1 MDTTMSEV
9 VQFIQEN
16 DVKFI
21 RLAFCD
27 IFGNQKNIAIQPT
40 ELTRAFEYGIHFN
53 ASALRGFLNVDASDL
68 LLFPDPATLSV
79 LPWRPAQGR
88 VVRFYCDIRYP
99 DGTPFEGD
107 GRYLLRQASRRARKA
122 GYSLTMCTA
131 SEFYLFELD
140 ENGHP
145 TTIPHDH
152 GEYFDV
158 APLDKAENVRRQIC
172 LTLEEMNIQPESS
185 HHEQGPGQNEVDFRA
200 AEALEA
206 ADNFVTFKW
215 VVKSMA
221 SSSGLYASFLPKPLQ
236 NTPGSG
242 LHLAVSIT
250 KDGQNLFHPSIEESE
265 EGRQFVAGVLR
276 RAAEMTIFGNPLT
289 NSFQRLGEFEAPK
302 YITWSHQNRA
312 PLITVPLATGG
323 KPNRFKLRSFDG
335 CINPYIVF
343 ALLIHAGLDGIE
355 DKLELAPACE
365 ENLFTSSEAVRARYD
380 ALPESLCEAIRTA
393 QSSDFIAKYLPE
405 RCAQPFSPPSR
416 PSMTASRWPT
426 TAPLPSVSFTSNA
439 TETTERRGTRSMERI
454 LVVSS
459 TDKSHTMLA
468 QFLVSCGVQSQLYRA
483 KAGSEA
489 RRALVDGEFDLVLV
503 NTPLP
508 DEFGHELAQ
517 LAAGETTAGVIL
529 LAKAEIADSVA
540 EKVEDDGVFVVPKPL
555 SRVLFMQALRMTRAA
570 RSRLNG
576 LQNEN
581 RRLQKRIE
589 DIRLVDR
596 AKCLLIECCGM
607 SEPEAHSYIEQQ
619 AMNRRCPKRDIAQGI
634 IDGDTP

>member
-88 VVRFYCDIRYP
+88 VVRFYCDIHY
-99 DGTPFEGD
+99 
-107 GRYLLRQASRRARKA
+107 
-122 GYSLTMCTA
+122 
-131 SEFYLFELD
+131 
-140 ENGHP
+140 
-145 TTIPHDH
+145 TIPHDH

-405 RCAQPFSPPSR
+405 KMR
-416 PSMTASRWPT
+416 TAFFAAKQAEHDRIALADDR
-426 TAPLPSVSFTSNA
+426 TAA
-439 TETTERRGTRSMERI
+439 ER
-454 LVVSS
+454 
-459 TDKSHTMLA
+459 
-468 QFLVSCGVQSQLYRA
+468 QLYFER
-483 KAGSEA
+483 
-489 RRALVDGEFDLVLV
+489 
-503 NTPLP
+503 
-508 DEFGHELAQ
+508 
-517 LAAGETTAGVIL
+517 
-529 LAKAEIADSVA
+529 
-540 EKVEDDGVFVVPKPL
+540 
-555 SRVLFMQALRMTRAA
+555 
-570 RSRLNG
+570 
-576 LQNEN
+576 
-581 RRLQKRIE
+581 
-589 DIRLVDR
+589 
-596 AKCLLIECCGM
+596 
-607 SEPEAHSYIEQQ
+607 Y
-619 AMNRRCPKRDIAQGI
+619 
-634 IDGDTP
+634 

>member
-1 MDTTMSEV
+1 
-9 VQFIQEN
+9 
-16 DVKFI
+16 
-21 RLAFCD
+21 
-27 IFGNQKNIAIQPT
+27 
-40 ELTRAFEYGIHFN
+40 
-53 ASALRGFLNVDASDL
+53 
-68 LLFPDPATLSV
+68 
-79 LPWRPAQGR
+79 
-88 VVRFYCDIRYP
+88 
-99 DGTPFEGD
+99 
-107 GRYLLRQASRRARKA
+107 
-122 GYSLTMCTA
+122 
-131 SEFYLFELD
+131 
-140 ENGHP
+140 
-145 TTIPHDH
+145 
-152 GEYFDV
+152 
-158 APLDKAENVRRQIC
+158 
-172 LTLEEMNIQPESS
+172 MNIQPESS

-323 KPNRFKLRSFDG
+323 KPNCFKLRSFDG

-405 RCAQPFSPPSR
+405 KMR
-416 PSMTASRWPT
+416 TAFFAAKQAEHDRIALADDR
-426 TAPLPSVSFTSNA
+426 TAA
-439 TETTERRGTRSMERI
+439 ER
-454 LVVSS
+454 
-459 TDKSHTMLA
+459 
-468 QFLVSCGVQSQLYRA
+468 QLYFER
-483 KAGSEA
+483 
-489 RRALVDGEFDLVLV
+489 
-503 NTPLP
+503 
-508 DEFGHELAQ
+508 
-517 LAAGETTAGVIL
+517 
-529 LAKAEIADSVA
+529 
-540 EKVEDDGVFVVPKPL
+540 
-555 SRVLFMQALRMTRAA
+555 
-570 RSRLNG
+570 
-576 LQNEN
+576 
-581 RRLQKRIE
+581 
-589 DIRLVDR
+589 
-596 AKCLLIECCGM
+596 
-607 SEPEAHSYIEQQ
+607 Y
-619 AMNRRCPKRDIAQGI
+619 
-634 IDGDTP
+634 

>member
-250 KDGQNLFHPSIEESE
+250 KNGQNLFHPSIEESE

-276 RAAEMTIFGNPLT
+276 QSAHQFLPASRRVRSAQVYHLVTPEPRAAHHRPARDRRQAQPL
-289 NSFQRLGEFEAPK
+289 QAALVRRL
-302 YITWSHQNRA
+302 HQSLHRIRPAHPRRSGRHRGQARA
-312 PLITVPLATGG
+312 CACVRG
-323 KPNRFKLRSFDG
+323 KP
-335 CINPYIVF
+335 V
-343 ALLIHAGLDGIE
+343 H
-355 DKLELAPACE
+355 LE
-365 ENLFTSSEAVRARYD
+365 
-380 ALPESLCEAIRTA
+380 
-393 QSSDFIAKYLPE
+393 
-405 RCAQPFSPPSR
+405 
-416 PSMTASRWPT
+416 
-426 TAPLPSVSFTSNA
+426 
-439 TETTERRGTRSMERI
+439 RGGPRQI
-454 LVVSS
+454 
-459 TDKSHTMLA
+459 
-468 QFLVSCGVQSQLYRA
+468 
-483 KAGSEA
+483 
-489 RRALVDGEFDLVLV
+489 
-503 NTPLP
+503 
-508 DEFGHELAQ
+508 
-517 LAAGETTAGVIL
+517 
-529 LAKAEIADSVA
+529 
-540 EKVEDDGVFVVPKPL
+540 
-555 SRVLFMQALRMTRAA
+555 
-570 RSRLNG
+570 
-576 LQNEN
+576 
-581 RRLQKRIE
+581 
-589 DIRLVDR
+589 
-596 AKCLLIECCGM
+596 
-607 SEPEAHSYIEQQ
+607 
-619 AMNRRCPKRDIAQGI
+619 
-634 IDGDTP
+634 

>member
-27 IFGNQKNIAIQPT
+27 IFGNQKNIAIMPT
-40 ELTRAFEYGIHFN
+40 ELERAFEQGIHFN
-53 ASALRGFLNVDASDL
+53 AAALRGFLNVEASDL

-107 GRYLLRQASRRARKA
+107 GRHLLREANRRARRA
-122 GYSLTMCTA
+122 GYSLTMGTA

-185 HHEQGPGQNEVDFRA
+185 HHEQGPGQNEVDFRY

-221 SSSGLYASFLPKPLQ
+221 SSSGLFASFLPKPLQ

-250 KDGQNLFHPSIEESE
+250 KNGQNLFHPSIEESE

-343 ALLIHAGLDGIE
+343 ALLIWTASRTG
-355 DKLELAPACE
+355 
-365 ENLFTSSEAVRARYD
+365 SSLRLRARKTCSPRARRSAPD
-380 ALPESLCEAIRTA
+380 MMRCPSRCARPSAPHRTA
-393 QSSDFIAKYLPE
+393 TLSQNICPK

-426 TAPLPSVSFTSNA
+426 TALLPSVSFTSNA
-439 TETTERRGTRSMERI
+439 TDTIERRGNAFHGTYSCRFLDRKNTCDARAVPVLLRCAVAAVPCDGRQRSAPRTRGRRI
-454 LVVSS
+454 
-459 TDKSHTMLA
+459 
-468 QFLVSCGVQSQLYRA
+468 
-483 KAGSEA
+483 
-489 RRALVDGEFDLVLV
+489 
-503 NTPLP
+503 
-508 DEFGHELAQ
+508 
-517 LAAGETTAGVIL
+517 
-529 LAKAEIADSVA
+529 
-540 EKVEDDGVFVVPKPL
+540 
-555 SRVLFMQALRMTRAA
+555 
-570 RSRLNG
+570 
-576 LQNEN
+576 
-581 RRLQKRIE
+581 
-589 DIRLVDR
+589 
-596 AKCLLIECCGM
+596 
-607 SEPEAHSYIEQQ
+607 
-619 AMNRRCPKRDIAQGI
+619 
-634 IDGDTP
+634 